1 MRRRDVLT
9 LALAP
14 LAAAGVRAPRVMA
27 QSPIAMHIVSGPTI
41 GARTALYAQSAGFFK
56 KYGLDV
62 DLIKAGSGGGSPL
75 SGLVGGSLQADYV
88 NVISLFQAHARSID
102 LQIIAPGGMYST
114 EKPFALLFV
123 RKDSPIKSGRDL
135 NGKTI
140 VSQSLNDLNAV
151 ATFAWIDANG
161 GDSKSV
167 HDIEL
172 PNSAMLPA
180 LDEGRIDAAA
190 LVPPFVTAAL
200 DSGKYRVLGKPY
212 DGIAKHFAFSGWA
225 ATADYVRQNPDAVR
239 RFASAM
245 REAGI
250 AANANA
256 PQANALVAAFTGIDV
271 QVVNRSVS
279 AGDPPYLDPATVQPA
294 IEACAKYGV
303 IPKSFSA
310 DEVISSVV
318 RTTAA
323 R

>member
-1 MRRRDVLT
+1 
-9 LALAP
+9 
-14 LAAAGVRAPRVMA
+14 
-27 QSPIAMHIVSGPTI
+27 MHIVTGPTI
-41 GARTALYAQSAGFFK
+41 GARTALYAQSTGIFK

-62 DLIKAGSGGGSPL
+62 DVVKAGSGGGSPL

-88 NVISLFQAHARSID
+88 NVISLFQAHARGID

-123 RKDSPIKSGRDL
+123 PKNSPIKTGRDL

-161 GDSKSV
+161 GDSKTV

-190 LVPPFVTAAL
+190 LVPPFVAAAM

-225 ATADYVRQNPDAVR
+225 ATADYARQNPDSVR
-239 RFASAM
+239 RFATAM

-250 AANANA
+250 AANASA
-256 PQANALVAAFTGIDV
+256 RQANALVATFTGIDA
-271 QVVNRSVS
+271 QVVDRSVPS
-279 AGDPPYLDPATVQPA
+279 GDPPYLDPAILQPA
-294 IEACAKYGV
+294 IDACAKYGV

-310 DEVISSVV
+310 DEVISPVV
-318 RTTAA
+318 RSTTT